1 MVAGTDLVNYGTI
14 TVGEAASRSR
24 RLQTTTP
31 TVVSIE
37 GGENYGTVQVNSGT
51 IDLTLDVNNGP
62 IVLASGVTGSVRIV
76 TGTVVAPTGGGAAA
90 VTVTVGAAPSS
101 PSSGS
106 DNSLSTG
113 AVVGIILAVMG
124 PVGLLSAYLFLKP
137 GSKGGGKSA
146 TATSSATA

>member
-90 VTVTVGAAPSS
+90 VTVTVGTAPSS

-106 DNSLSTG
+106 DNGLSTG

-124 PVGLLSAYLFLKP
+124 ISLLSAYLFLKP

-146 TATSSATA
+146 TATSSATV